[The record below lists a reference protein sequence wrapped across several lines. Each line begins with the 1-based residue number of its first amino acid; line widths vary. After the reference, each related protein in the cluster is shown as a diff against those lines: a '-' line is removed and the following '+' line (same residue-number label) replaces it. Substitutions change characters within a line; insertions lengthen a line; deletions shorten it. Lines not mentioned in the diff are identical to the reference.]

1 MAEVN
6 VTVGG
11 RSYRMVCDDGQEEHL
26 SGLGERFDLAI
37 NELRKG
43 FGEVGDQRLTVMAAL
58 LMTDRLGEAEQKI
71 ASLEQRLEDF
81 RSGRDEQDALTARF
95 SRILDNAASRIEQ
108 LAATLETKQ
117 GAQADS

>member
-1 MAEVN
+1 
-6 VTVGG
+6 
-11 RSYRMVCDDGQEEHL
+11 
-26 SGLGERFDLAI
+26 
-37 NELRKG
+37 
-43 FGEVGDQRLTVMAAL
+43 
-58 LMTDRLGEAEQKI
+58 MTDRLGEAEQKI

-108 LAATLETKQ
+108 LAAALEAKQ

>member
-6 VTVGG
+6 VTVGS

-26 SGLGERFDLAI
+26 SGLGVRFDEAI

-58 LMTDRLGEAEQKI
+58 LMTDRLEEAEQKI

-81 RSGRDEQDALTARF
+81 RSGRDEQEALTARF

-108 LAATLETKQ
+108 LAAALEAKQ

>member
-26 SGLGERFDLAI
+26 SGLSVRFDEAI

-58 LMTDRLGEAEQKI
+58 LMTDRLEEAEQKI

-108 LAATLETKQ
+108 LATALETKQ